1 MRKFV
6 QNLLAA
12 TIVIASAST
21 VYAQYGT
28 RPGSPG
34 SSSGSGYYTGSSS
47 YGSSVSFGSQ
57 NEIIMFMPR
66 GETHGYLW
74 SGKECKDCEG
84 GTTIQIGA
92 NYLRTINA
100 NIQAG
105 AQVQIVSTNGGGLD
119 SQTLLTLVA
128 LGVYN
133 FETNFKE
140 AFFAQGGLG
149 IYPVLKDDRRGF
161 ESKFGILIGAGKR
174 FPLWGN
180 VNYIPSV
187 SLVKRGDL
195 DFAFDIEFLNFS
207 VMF

>member
-28 RPGSPG
+28 RGS
-34 SSSGSGYYTGSSS
+34 SSSGSNYYSGSSPYS
-47 YGSSVSFGSQ
+47 SSVSFGSP
-57 NEIIMFMPR
+57 NEIIMSLTGVSTNGSMQ
-66 GETHGYLW
+66 
-74 SGKECKDCEG
+74 SGKNCKNCDSQ
-84 GTTIQIGA
+84 TTTSIGA

-100 NIQAG
+100 NVQAG
-105 AQVQIVSTNGGGLD
+105 AQAQIQSYSGGR
-119 SQTLLTLVA
+119 SETLLTLVA

-133 FETNFKE
+133 FDTTFKD

-149 IYPVLKDDRRGF
+149 IYPVLKDDGSGY
-161 ESKFGILIGAGKR
+161 ESKFGFMIGGGKR

-180 VNYIPSV
+180 VNYIPSA
-187 SLVKRGDL
+187 SLVKRGDI
-195 DFAFDIEFLNFS
+195 DFAFDIQFLNFS

>member
-6 QNLLAA
+6 QKVIAA
-12 TIVIASAST
+12 TVVIASAST
-21 VYAQYGT
+21 VYAQYGS
-28 RPGSPG
+28 RG
-34 SSSGSGYYTGSSS
+34 YTGSST
-47 YGSSVSFGSQ
+47 YGSSVSFSSP
-57 NEIIMFMPR
+57 NEIILNLP
-66 GETHGYLW
+66 GVTTNGSLQ
-74 SGKECKDCEG
+74 SGKQCKNCDRQTVITIG
-84 GTTIQIGA
+84 G

-105 AQVQIVSTNGGGLD
+105 AQAQIQSF
-119 SQTLLTLVA
+119 SETLLTLVA

-133 FETNFKE
+133 FDTTFKD

-149 IYPVLKDDRRGF
+149 IYPVIKDNGTGH
-161 ESKFGILIGAGKR
+161 ESKFGLMIGGGKR

-180 VNYIPSV
+180 VNYIPSA

-195 DFAFDIEFLNFS
+195 DIGFDIEFLNFS

>member
-28 RPGSPG
+28 HGTAASGGSTYYSG
-34 SSSGSGYYTGSSS
+34 SSPYS
-47 YGSSVSFGSQ
+47 SSVSFGSP
-57 NEIIMFMPR
+57 NEIIMSLTGIGTNGSMQ
-66 GETHGYLW
+66 
-74 SGKECKDCEG
+74 SGKKCKSCDSQTT
-84 GTTIQIGA
+84 TTIGG

-105 AQVQIVSTNGGGLD
+105 AQAQIQSVSGP
-119 SQTLLTLVA
+119 SETLLTLVA

-133 FETNFKE
+133 FDTTFKD
-140 AFFAQGGLG
+140 AFFAQGGVG
-149 IYPVLKDDRRGF
+149 IYPVLKDDNSGH
-161 ESKFGILIGAGKR
+161 ESKFGFMIGAGKR

-180 VNYIPSV
+180 VNYIPSA
-187 SLVKRGDL
+187 SLVKRGDV
-195 DFAFDIEFLNFS
+195 DFAFDIQFLNFS

>member
-1 MRKFV
+1 VRKFV

-21 VYAQYGT
+21 VFAQYGS
-28 RPGSPG
+28 RG

-47 YGSSVSFGSQ
+47 YGSSVSFGTP
-57 NEIIMFMPR
+57 NELIMNLT
-66 GETHGYLW
+66 GVSTNGSLQT
-74 SGKECKDCEG
+74 GKGCKNCDNV
-84 GTTIQIGA
+84 TNISIGA

-105 AQVQIVSTNGGGLD
+105 AQAKIESISGGN
-119 SQTLLTLVA
+119 SETLLTLVA

-133 FETNFKE
+133 FDTTFKD
-140 AFFAQGGLG
+140 AFFAQGGFG
-149 IYPVLKDDRRGF
+149 IYPVPKENAPGH
-161 ESKFGILIGAGKR
+161 ESKFGFMIGGGKR

-180 VNYIPSV
+180 VNYIPSA

-195 DFAFDIEFLNFS
+195 DIGFDIEFMNFS

>member
-28 RPGSPG
+28 RGG
-34 SSSGSGYYTGSSS
+34 SSSGSNYYSGSSPYS
-47 YGSSVSFGSQ
+47 SSVSFGSP
-57 NEIIMFMPR
+57 NEIIMSLTGIGTNGSMQ
-66 GETHGYLW
+66 
-74 SGKECKDCEG
+74 SGKKCKSCDSQTT
-84 GTTIQIGA
+84 TTIGG

-105 AQVQIVSTNGGGLD
+105 AQAQIQSVSGP
-119 SQTLLTLVA
+119 SETLLTLVA

-133 FETNFKE
+133 FDTTFKD

-149 IYPVLKDDRRGF
+149 IYPVLKDDNSGH
-161 ESKFGILIGAGKR
+161 ESKFGFMIGAGKR

-180 VNYIPSV
+180 VNYIPSA
-187 SLVKRGDL
+187 SLVKRGDV
-195 DFAFDIEFLNFS
+195 DFAFDIQFLNFS

>member
-6 QNLLAA
+6 QNVIAA

-21 VYAQYGT
+21 VYAQYGS
-28 RPGSPG
+28 RG
-34 SSSGSGYYTGSSS
+34 YTGSSS
-47 YGSSVSFGSQ
+47 YGSSVSFGSP
-57 NEIIMFMPR
+57 NEIIISLP
-66 GETHGYLW
+66 GVTTNGSLQT
-74 SGKECKDCEG
+74 GKQCKNCDSQTIITIG
-84 GTTIQIGA
+84 G
-92 NYLRTINA
+92 NYLRTINS

-105 AQVQIVSTNGGGLD
+105 AQAQIQSYSGGN
-119 SQTLLTLVA
+119 SETLLTLVA

-133 FETNFKE
+133 FDTTFKD

-149 IYPVLKDDRRGF
+149 IYPVIKDDGSGH
-161 ESKFGILIGAGKR
+161 ESKFGFMIGGGKR

-180 VNYIPSV
+180 VNYIPSA

-195 DFAFDIEFLNFS
+195 DIGFDIQFLNFS